1 MLVPRRALYHVVSAV
16 IEACG
21 RQAALPLPCS
31 SPTPPRRQR
40 RKPVGAGLGRT
51 VTVAVSPYRWRDKI
65 EAAGAALAQTRPDAV
80 VMDCIGYT
88 RAMRRLVAR
97 LTNAPVILAN
107 AAVATVAREVIG
119 EADNAH
125 GA

>member
-1 MLVPRRALYHVVSAV
+1 M
-16 IEACG
+16 
-21 RQAALPLPCS
+21 
-31 SPTPPRRQR
+31 
-40 RKPVGAGLGRT
+40 
-51 VTVAVSPYRWRDKI
+51 TVAVSPYRWREEV
-65 EAAGAALAQTRPDAV
+65 EAARTALAQTRPDV
-80 VMDCIGYT
+80 IVMDCIGYT

-119 EADNAH
+119 EANDAH